1 MSAPTPVVAVVLA
14 GGDPEDRLAAA
25 VGAPSKALVPL
36 RDAPMGAY
44 VATALRASGAVSRI
58 VWVGKTDHQVRGL
71 VDVVVGGGRRMVDSL
86 ALGLGAAMATAPEQR
101 LLVVTADIPWWD
113 AVGVLDFVAGAPADA
128 DLLYPVV
135 READAMARFPEQRRT
150 FVGLADGRFTG
161 GNAVLLSPAAVPAL
175 LPVIDTFYTARK
187 RPLALAALV
196 GPTTLWSLITRRAT
210 LASLEERVSRILG
223 LRARVLVSSD
233 AAIAADVDHPDH
245 LPATLSLPPLVKA

>member
-14 GGDPEDRLAAA
+14 GGDAEDRLAAA

-44 VATALRASGAVSRI
+44 VATALRASGAVSDL
-58 VWVGKTDHQVRGL
+58 VWVGKTDPHVRRL
-71 VDVVVGGGRRMVDSL
+71 VDVTVDGGRRMVDSL
-86 ALGLGAAMATAPEQR
+86 ALGLGAALAAAPGQR

-113 AVGVLDFVAGAPADA
+113 AVGVLDFVASAPADA

-135 READAMARFPEQRRT
+135 READALARFPDQRRT
-150 FVGLADGRFTG
+150 FVKLADGRFTG
-161 GNAVLLSPAAVPAL
+161 GNAALLSPAAVPAL
-175 LPVIDTFYTARK
+175 LPVIDTFYAARK

-196 GPTTLWSLITRRAT
+196 GPTTLWSLVTGRAT
-210 LASLEERVSRILG
+210 LASLEQRVSRILG
-223 LRARVLVSSD
+223 LRARVLVSPD